1 MQVFRSKID
10 WWFWGVVIATTGL
23 LLQFLWTMYIKGTM
37 QQYPEHALLYF
48 LTIALLWWP
57 ILNTRYIVT
66 EQHLMIHS
74 MLFKWQINQSDITK
88 ISESHNLISSP
99 ALSLDCL
106 RIDYHK
112 NGVASH
118 ILISPK
124 DKDVFCKALNK
135 TRSTSR

>member
-23 LLQFLWTMYIKGTM
+23 LLQFLWAMYIKGTI
-37 QQYPEHALLYF
+37 QEYPEHAVIYF
-48 LTIALLWWP
+48 FTIVLLWWP

-66 EQHLMIHS
+66 EQHLVIRS
-74 MLFKWQINQSDITK
+74 MLFKWQINRSDITK

-99 ALSLDCL
+99 ALSLDRL
-106 RIDYHK
+106 RIDYQK
-112 NGVASH
+112 NGVISH

-124 DKDVFCKALNK
+124 DKDVFYQALGQGRDKA
-135 TRSTSR
+135 